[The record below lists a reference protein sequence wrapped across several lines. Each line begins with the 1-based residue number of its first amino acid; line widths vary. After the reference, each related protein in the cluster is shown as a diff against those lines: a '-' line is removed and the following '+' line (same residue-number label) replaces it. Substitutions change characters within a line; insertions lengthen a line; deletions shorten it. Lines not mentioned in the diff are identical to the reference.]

1 MTEEK
6 VTLGGTVEAIV
17 YHNEHNDYCVLELT
31 GDDNGMV
38 TAVGTFPYVAEG
50 EELVLCGK
58 WVSHPTYGKQFAVDS
73 YEKRLPSDVHAI
85 LRYLSSRA
93 VRGIGPVTAAKI
105 VNRYGVD
112 TFDVIENHP
121 EWLADIPGISPKK
134 AGQISEAFREQTG
147 VRSVMMFCRDFF
159 GAAEASRVYR
169 RFGAG
174 AVGMIKKNPYCLCD
188 GELGI
193 GFRKADEIAASLGVD
208 KAAFVRLSSG
218 LAYVLQYNATV
229 NAHACLPR
237 DRLLAVAAEELGVEE
252 HIVARSLDECLES
265 ETFASYEIDGRSYI
279 FLPANAIAEQYVA
292 DRLAILDRH
301 CPSYATEDIERMIDR
316 VEREE
321 GLSYAP
327 MQRRAIHSAL
337 SGGVLIL
344 TGGPGTG
351 KTTVVRAL
359 LRIFEYLGNR
369 VALAAPT
376 GRAAKRM
383 SAAAGEEARTIHRML
398 EMERTEEGSELRFN
412 RNSRNPLDENVVII
426 DEASM
431 LDLPLAQGLLHAM
444 KNGARLILIGDTD
457 QLPSVGTG
465 NVLSDLIESER
476 FETVRLS
483 EIFRQSEKS
492 LIVTNAHRINHGEAP
507 LLDDTENDFFYLPRS
522 EAQIPLTVSSLIR
535 ERLPRA
541 YGEDVRDQ
549 IQIITP
555 SRKGWAGCEELNRLL
570 QEYLNPPA
578 EEKAEF
584 VQDGRILRE
593 GDRIMQIRNNYELE
607 WEKLGATGAGVFN
620 GDIGFVEEIDKAND
634 FLTVRFED
642 ERVAKY
648 EFSVLGELE
657 HAYAITV
664 HKSQGS
670 EYPIVILPLYSCSP
684 RLLSRNLFYTAVT
697 RATRMV
703 ILVGRREIA
712 TQMVENNRQDKRYT
726 CLCERVRRALS

>member
-1 MTEEK
+1 MVEEK
-6 VTLGGTVEAIV
+6 VTLGGTVEAII

-31 GDDNGMV
+31 GDDNSMV

-50 EELVLCGK
+50 EELVLYGR
-58 WVSHPTYGKQFAVDS
+58 WVSHPTYGKQLAVDT

-105 VNRYGVD
+105 VNRYGAD

-159 GAAEASRVYR
+159 GAAEASRVWR

-174 AVGMIKKNPYCLCD
+174 AVGMIKENPYCLCD

-218 LAYVLQYNATV
+218 LHYVLQYNAAV
-229 NAHACLPR
+229 NAHACLPK
-237 DRLLAVAAEELGVEE
+237 DKLLAVATEELGVE
-252 HIVARSLDECLES
+252 ARVLASALDECLKS
-265 ETFASYEIDGRSYI
+265 EALVSYEMDGRPYI
-279 FLPANAIAEQYVA
+279 FLPANAIAEQYIA
-292 DRLAILDRH
+292 ERLVVLDRH
-301 CPSYATEDIERMIDR
+301 CPSYATGDIESMIDR
-316 VEREE
+316 VEREA

-327 MQRRAIHSAL
+327 LQRRAIHSAL

-383 SAAAGEEARTIHRML
+383 SAAAGKEARTIHRML

-412 RNSRNPLDENVVII
+412 RNGRNPLEENVIII

-431 LDLPLAQGLLHAM
+431 LDLSLAEGLLRAM

-465 NVLSDLIESER
+465 NILSDLIESER
-476 FETVRLS
+476 FEMVRLS
-483 EIFRQSEKS
+483 EIFRQSEES
-492 LIVTNAHRINHGEAP
+492 LIVTNAHRINHGEVP
-507 LLDDTENDFFYLPRS
+507 VLEDTENDFFYLPRN
-522 EAQIPLTVSSLIR
+522 EAQIPLTVASLLR

-549 IQIITP
+549 IQVITP
-555 SRKGWAGCEELNRLL
+555 SRKGRAGSEELNRLL
-570 QEYLNPPA
+570 QEYLNPPS
-578 EEKAEF
+578 EEKVEF
-584 VQDGRILRE
+584 LQGGRILRE
-593 GDRIMQIRNNYELE
+593 GDRMMQVRNNYDLV
-607 WEKLGATGAGVFN
+607 WEKLGASGTGIFN
-620 GDIGFVEEIDKAND
+620 GDIGIIERIDKAGESM
-634 FLTVRFED
+634 VIRFED
-642 ERVAKY
+642 EHVVKY
-648 EFSVLGELE
+648 ELSVADELE

-670 EYPIVILPLYSCSP
+670 EYPFVILPLYSCSP

-712 TQMVENNRQDKRYT
+712 VQMVKNDRLDKRYT
-726 CLCERVRRALS
+726 CLSDRLRRALP